1 MSSPWEKNIFTSLV
15 KKVSLKRKKKTV
27 AATPDVP
34 LVSKDQG
41 SRCIVNESLAAIA
54 AQRQVQH
61 HQNLRRSPAPFS
73 TPIAMSSSCTQAA
86 SSRPNSHTD
95 ASFSQD
101 QPISMSSS
109 CSQAAS
115 SRPNFRTDASF
126 SQDHSFGISGSGSAI
141 SLAGLS
147 RTSASSL
154 SVTVN
159 PTLGTLPTMTSS
171 VILADYHNPTAL
183 RLSEAG
189 ENGNN

>member
-1 MSSPWEKNIFTSLV
+1 MSSPSEENIFTSLV
-15 KKVSLKRKKKTV
+15 KKVSSKRKKKTV

-86 SSRPNSHTD
+86 SSHPNS
-95 ASFSQD
+95 
-101 QPISMSSS
+101 
-109 CSQAAS
+109 
-115 SRPNFRTDASF
+115 RTNASF